1 MAVVPGEKIMTRHPL
16 IIILLAFVFRSFA
29 FAAENPA
36 AKHLASFADDQTVAI
51 LHLDVDRLDVDAL
64 KQKAEELS
72 AKLAPEEQRHVAV
85 MLALGIPVLKNGKEA
100 FTK

>member
-1 MAVVPGEKIMTRHPL
+1 MAVVRQEKNIMTRHPML
-16 IIILLAFVFRSFA
+16 ILMFAFVLRASS

-36 AKHLASFADDQTVAI
+36 AKHLAPFADDQTVAI
-51 LHLDVDRLDVDAL
+51 LDLDVDRLDVDAL

-100 FTK
+100 F